1 MMSPRERSSDYI
13 APMAAVLHQRLS
25 FHQCWILLLLMVM
38 ILAHLQKS
46 HAVTLIVG
54 DNDLTLSEAME
65 IAEAGDIV
73 ELQEGTYEEC
83 LESVRDGE
91 IDNPITIIGNENTII
106 KATESRAVRIN
117 HSHINLVVSFFSNG
131 Q

>member
-1 MMSPRERSSDYI
+1 MRFQ
-13 APMAAVLHQRLS
+13 H
-25 FHQCWILLLLMVM
+25 LLLYSL
-38 ILAHLQKS
+38 LHS
-46 HAVTLIVG
+46 HCE
-54 DNDLTLSEAME
+54 NCSPFQAME